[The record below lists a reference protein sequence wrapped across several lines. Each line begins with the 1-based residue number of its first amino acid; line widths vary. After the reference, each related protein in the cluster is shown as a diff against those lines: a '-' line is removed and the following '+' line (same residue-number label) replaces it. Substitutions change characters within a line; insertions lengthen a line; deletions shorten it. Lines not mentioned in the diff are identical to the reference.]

1 MYVAITGGTG
11 FVGSHCVVHAVASGH
26 RVRMLVRNPDKARTA
41 LDMHGV
47 DRSAVDVAIADLTD
61 APALRA
67 GLEGVDAVLHVAAL
81 FSFKASDGP
90 SMRRI
95 NPAATEVIL
104 DSALDFGLDPV
115 VYVSTVGVFM
125 PPRGI
130 NLSADDDPSTGCGPY
145 TDSKIAAEQVARRH
159 QSKGA
164 PVTCVYPGGVIGPSD
179 PSPELSDSMATLRD
193 LLRGSVVPFPAEIR
207 MGWVDVR
214 DVARV
219 CVGALEPGRGPRRY
233 LVSGDMVSM
242 GEFTELFTT
251 LTGRR
256 FRHLSPPAP
265 VMLGLGHAFEAA
277 GRLLR
282 RRLPLNA
289 EIGRLFAGSVRSGG
303 WDTADQ
309 SPAAEFGYPGHTL
322 EETLDTTIRWLHAN
336 GHFADRHAG
345 HLAG

>member
-11 FVGSHCVVHAVASGH
+11 FIGSHCVAHAVASGH
-26 RVRMLVRNPDKARTA
+26 RVRMLVRNPGKARTA
-41 LDMHGV
+41 LDVHGV
-47 DRSAVDVAIADLTD
+47 DRSAVDIAIADLTD

-104 DSALDFGLDPV
+104 DSARDIGLDPV
-115 VYVSTVGVFM
+115 VYVSTIGVFM

-159 QSKGA
+159 QSEGA

-193 LLRGSVVPFPAEIR
+193 MLRGSVVPFPAEIR

-233 LVSGDMVSM
+233 LVSGEMVSM
-242 GEFTELFTT
+242 GDFTELFTT

-256 FRHLSPPAP
+256 FRPLSPPAP
-265 VMLGLGHAFEAA
+265 VLLGLGHAIAHRCHRCQHHQRGA
-277 GRLLR
+277 
-282 RRLPLNA
+282 
-289 EIGRLFAGSVRSGG
+289 V
-303 WDTADQ
+303 
-309 SPAAEFGYPGHTL
+309 
-322 EETLDTTIRWLHAN
+322 
-336 GHFADRHAG
+336 
-345 HLAG
+345 

>member
-11 FVGSHCVVHAVASGH
+11 FIGSHCVARAVASGH
-26 RVRMLVRNPDKARTA
+26 RVRMLVRNPGKARTA
-41 LDMHGV
+41 LDLHGV
-47 DRSAVDVAIADLTD
+47 DRSAVDVVVADLTD
-61 APALRA
+61 HPALRA

-81 FSFKASDGP
+81 FSFKASDGAA
-90 SMRRI
+90 MRQN
-95 NPAATEVIL
+95 NPASTEVIL
-104 DSALDFGLDPV
+104 DAARDLGLDPV
-115 VYVSTVGVFM
+115 VYVSTIGVFM
-125 PPRGI
+125 PPLGSD
-130 NLSADDDPSTGCGPY
+130 LSADDDLSTGCGPY

-159 QSKGA
+159 QAEGA

-179 PSPELSDSMATLRD
+179 PSPDLSDSMGTLRD
-193 LLRGSVVPFPAEIR
+193 LLRGSIIPFPAEIR

-233 LVSGDMVSM
+233 LVSGDMVAM
-242 GEFTELFTT
+242 GDVTGLFTEL
-251 LTGRR
+251 TGRS

-265 VMLGLGHAFEAA
+265 VMLGLGHAFEMA

-289 EIGRLFAGSVRSGG
+289 ELGRMFAGSVRSGG
-303 WDTADQ
+303 WKTADQ
-309 SPAAEFGYPGHTL
+309 SAATEFGYPGYTL
-322 EETLDTTIRWLHAN
+322 EETLGATIRWLHAN
-336 GHFADRHAG
+336 GHFTDRHAG